1 MLRPLEGL
9 CVVEVATGIQG
20 PAVGLHFANMGA
32 DVIKVEPPVGEVNR
46 YYRGVNNSLPD
57 GAFGSQFVAVN
68 KGKQSVCLDVHT
80 DLGAAVLDKLLAKA
94 DLFISNYRSS
104 ALTRMGLDLKALTV
118 RYPRLVVGHAN
129 GFGPRGADAEKAML
143 DGAAQARGGLASLSG
158 PEGGVPMPPGATVA
172 DTAGAM
178 LLALACSTA
187 LITRGMS
194 GHGQLVQ
201 TSSLGGQL
209 WLQMW
214 EIQHSAM
221 TNTPLVRSGPHH
233 PNISG
238 PYGVYTTA
246 DDGAILLVGTV
257 TEDSWSAFW
266 IFADKPEVILRE
278 EWNSPAKRLGLAG
291 IPEDLE
297 GLRQL
302 TREAFRSK
310 TTGAWE
316 DFLRGQPEIIWERV
330 RDHDD
335 VLTDPQN
342 LANDYIVEIDLPVSG
357 KTKTVGT
364 LMAFSE
370 TPAES
375 PKTVPAL
382 GQHTAAILSD
392 LGFTD
397 AEIDSVESAAGA
409 TRHGLLGAMMDDD

>member
-1 MLRPLEGL
+1 MPQPLEGL
-9 CVVEVATGIQG
+9 RVVEVATGIQG

-32 DVIKVEPPVGEVNR
+32 DVIKIEPPIGEVNR
-46 YYRGVNNSLPD
+46 YHRGVNNDLPE

-68 KGKQSVCLDVHT
+68 KGKRSVCLDVHT
-80 DLGAAVLDKLLAKA
+80 EIGAAALEKLLAKA
-94 DLFISNYRSS
+94 DLFVSNYRAS
-104 ALTRMGLDLKALTV
+104 ALTRMGLDLTALTS

-129 GFGPRGADAEKAML
+129 GFGPLGSDAEKAML

-158 PEGGVPMPPGATVA
+158 PEDGVPMPPGATVA
-172 DTAGAM
+172 DTAGAL

-187 LITRGMS
+187 LITRSITGR
-194 GHGQLVQ
+194 GQLVQ

-221 TNTPLVRSGPHH
+221 TNTPLVRNGPHH

-238 PYGVYTTA
+238 PYGVYATA
-246 DDGAILLVGTV
+246 DGGAILLVGTM
-257 TEDSWSAFW
+257 TEDSWNEFW
-266 IFADKPEVILRE
+266 IFVDKPEVVLRE
-278 EWNSPAKRLGLAG
+278 EWNSPGKRIGLAG
-291 IPEDLE
+291 VPEKLDE
-297 GLRQL
+297 LRQL
-302 TREAFRSK
+302 TREAFQSK
-310 TTGAWE
+310 TTAQWE
-316 DFLRGQPEIIWERV
+316 EFLRGQADTIWERV
-330 RDHDD
+330 RGHDD

-370 TPAES
+370 TPTDK
-375 PKTVPAL
+375 PKTPPTL
-382 GQHTAAILSD
+382 GEHTRAILTD

-397 AEIDSVESAAGA
+397 AEIDSVNTDTESTRGGMLAAI
-409 TRHGLLGAMMDDD
+409 LDDD